1 MSSKH
6 NSSIPIYLQDCQTT
20 AAGQQAIRA
29 ILIEIQ
35 QAVKAYDKT
44 GKRYGLDLT
53 ALPLS
58 EFDIAKLL
66 KLLGQGEINIR
77 LSTMGESEIYETIID
92 TVWVIKHKNEND
104 KVTTILIEV
113 GAIPDIV
120 QSEIEDIDEIDD
132 RIQEILDS
140 L

>member
-6 NSSIPIYLQDCQTT
+6 NSSIPIYLQDSQTT